1 MTYSRLKLIVQSK
14 DDAGDKPTT
23 HEFVSGTFTDVNS
36 VLNDVVSFLKH
47 VNDGQ
52 SVFAEPDTD
61 FSDVS
66 SPTMPDFGRLTDDE
80 DEIVHETQSV
90 AKQPIEEDA
99 LDAILQESP
108 DLDIT
113 GGIADDEEEPLDDT
127 HQIKDVTPAEF
138 ESESEDDDDDD
149 DKPEVISV
157 TKPTSEAPSLAD
169 QIIEANQE
177 PELQS
182 TVNTEDVSQSQL
194 KYDDD
199 VDVDY
204 DFGELDNDE
213 SEASDNGVMMASNF
227 GDLGDDFSEEAPY

>member
-14 DDAGDKPTT
+14 DNAGDKPTT

-66 SPTMPDFGRLTDDE
+66 SPNLPDFGRLTDDE
-80 DEIVHETQSV
+80 DDEIVHETQSV
-90 AKQPIEEDA
+90 AKQPMEEDA

-113 GGIADDEEEPLDDT
+113 GGIADDEEAPLDDT

-138 ESESEDDDDDD
+138 ESESEDDDNN
-149 DKPEVISV
+149 KPEVISV

-169 QIIEANQE
+169 QIIDADQE

-182 TVNTEDVSQSQL
+182 TVNTEDAPQSQI

-204 DFGELDNDE
+204 DFGELNDDD
-213 SEASDNGVMMASNF
+213 SEALDSDVMMASNF
-227 GDLGDDFSEEAPY
+227 GDLEDDFSEEAPY

>member
-14 DDAGDKPTT
+14 DNAGDKPTT

-80 DEIVHETQSV
+80 DDEIVHETQSV

-113 GGIADDEEEPLDDT
+113 GGIADDEEAPLDDS

-138 ESESEDDDDDD
+138 ESESEDDDDN
-149 DKPEVISV
+149 KPEVISV
-157 TKPTSEAPSLAD
+157 TKPTSEARSLAD
-169 QIIEANQE
+169 QIIDADQE

-182 TVNTEDVSQSQL
+182 TVNTPQSNVIYDEDRDEGYGFS
-194 KYDDD
+194 
-199 VDVDY
+199 
-204 DFGELDNDE
+204 DNDE
-213 SEASDNGVMMASNF
+213 SEASGNGVMMASNF
-227 GDLGDDFSEEAPY
+227 DDLGDDFSEEVPY

>member
-14 DDAGDKPTT
+14 DNAGDKPTT

-36 VLNDVVSFLKH
+36 VLNEVVSFLKH
-47 VNDGQ
+47 VNDSQ

-66 SPTMPDFGRLTDDE
+66 SPNLPDFGRLTDDE
-80 DEIVHETQSV
+80 DDEIVHETQSV

-113 GGIADDEEEPLDDT
+113 GGIADDEEAPLDDT

-138 ESESEDDDDDD
+138 ESESEDDDDN
-149 DKPEVISV
+149 KPEVISV

-169 QIIEANQE
+169 QIIDADQE
-177 PELQS
+177 PELQTS
-182 TVNTEDVSQSQL
+182 VNTPQSNVIYDEDRDEGYGFS
-194 KYDDD
+194 
-199 VDVDY
+199 
-204 DFGELDNDE
+204 DNDE

-227 GDLGDDFSEEAPY
+227 DDLGDDFSEEAPY

>member
-14 DDAGDKPTT
+14 DNAGDKPTT
-23 HEFVSGTFTDVNS
+23 HEFVSGTFTDVDS

-80 DEIVHETQSV
+80 DDEIVHETQSV

-113 GGIADDEEEPLDDT
+113 GGIADDEEAPLDDS

-138 ESESEDDDDDD
+138 ESESEDDDDN
-149 DKPEVISV
+149 KPEVISV
-157 TKPTSEAPSLAD
+157 TKPTSEARSLAD
-169 QIIEANQE
+169 QIIDADQE

-182 TVNTEDVSQSQL
+182 TVNTPQSNVIYDEDRDEGYGFS
-194 KYDDD
+194 
-199 VDVDY
+199 
-204 DFGELDNDE
+204 DNDE
-213 SEASDNGVMMASNF
+213 SEASGNGVMMASNF
-227 GDLGDDFSEEAPY
+227 DDLGDDFSEEVPY

>member
-14 DDAGDKPTT
+14 DNAGDKPTT

-36 VLNDVVSFLKH
+36 VLNEVVSFLKH
-47 VNDGQ
+47 VDDSQ

-66 SPTMPDFGRLTDDE
+66 SPNLPDFGRLTDDE
-80 DEIVHETQSV
+80 DDEIVHETQSV

-113 GGIADDEEEPLDDT
+113 GGIADDEEAPLDDT

-138 ESESEDDDDDD
+138 ESESEDDDDN
-149 DKPEVISV
+149 KPEVISV
-157 TKPTSEAPSLAD
+157 TKPTSEARSLAD
-169 QIIEANQE
+169 QIIDADQE

-182 TVNTEDVSQSQL
+182 TVNTPQSNVIYDEDRDEGYGFS
-194 KYDDD
+194 
-199 VDVDY
+199 
-204 DFGELDNDE
+204 DNDE

-227 GDLGDDFSEEAPY
+227 DDLGDDFSEEAPY

>member
-14 DDAGDKPTT
+14 DNTGDKPTT

-66 SPTMPDFGRLTDDE
+66 SPNLPDFGRLTDDAD

-90 AKQPIEEDA
+90 AKQPTEEDA
-99 LDAILQESP
+99 LDVILQESP

-113 GGIADDEEEPLDDT
+113 GGIADDEEAPLDDT

-138 ESESEDDDDDD
+138 ESESEDDDDN
-149 DKPEVISV
+149 KPEVISV
-157 TKPTSEAPSLAD
+157 TKPTSEARSLAD
-169 QIIEANQE
+169 QIIDADQE

-182 TVNTEDVSQSQL
+182 TVNTPQSHIIYDEDH
-194 KYDDD
+194 DE
-199 VDVDY
+199 DY
-204 DFGELDNDE
+204 GFGKDNDE
-213 SEASDNGVMMASNF
+213 PVASDSDVMLASNF
-227 GDLGDDFSEEAPY
+227 GDLEDDFSEEAPY

>member
-14 DDAGDKPTT
+14 DNAGDKPTT

-80 DEIVHETQSV
+80 DDEIVHETQSV

-138 ESESEDDDDDD
+138 ESESEDDDDD
-149 DKPEVISV
+149 KPEVISV

-169 QIIEANQE
+169 QIIDADQE

-182 TVNTEDVSQSQL
+182 TVNTPQSNVIYDEDRDEGYGFS
-194 KYDDD
+194 DN
-199 VDVDY
+199 
-204 DFGELDNDE
+204 DNDE

-227 GDLGDDFSEEAPY
+227 DDFSEEAPY

>member
-14 DDAGDKPTT
+14 DNAGDKPTT

-36 VLNDVVSFLKH
+36 VLNEVVSFLKH
-47 VNDGQ
+47 VNDSQ

-66 SPTMPDFGRLTDDE
+66 SPNLPDFGRLTDDE
-80 DEIVHETQSV
+80 DDEIVHETQSV

-113 GGIADDEEEPLDDT
+113 GGIADDEEAPLDDS

-138 ESESEDDDDDD
+138 ESESEDDDE
-149 DKPEVISV
+149 PEVISV
-157 TKPTSEAPSLAD
+157 TKPTSEARSLAD
-169 QIIEANQE
+169 QIIDADQE

-204 DFGELDNDE
+204 DFGELDDDE
-213 SEASDNGVMMASNF
+213 SEASDSGVMMASNF
-227 GDLGDDFSEEAPY
+227 GDLEDDFSEEAPY

>member
-14 DDAGDKPTT
+14 DNAGDKPTT

-80 DEIVHETQSV
+80 DDEIVHETQSV

-113 GGIADDEEEPLDDT
+113 GGIADDEEAPLDDT

-138 ESESEDDDDDD
+138 ESESEDD

-169 QIIEANQE
+169 QIIDADQE

-182 TVNTEDVSQSQL
+182 LVNTEDAPQSQI

-199 VDVDY
+199 IDVDY
-204 DFGELDNDE
+204 DFGELNDDE
-213 SEASDNGVMMASNF
+213 SESSDNGVMMASNF
-227 GDLGDDFSEEAPY
+227 DDLGDDFSEEAPY

>member
-14 DDAGDKPTT
+14 DNAGDKPTT
-23 HEFVSGTFTDVNS
+23 HEFVSGTFTDVDS

-66 SPTMPDFGRLTDDE
+66 SPNLPDFGRLTDDE

-113 GGIADDEEEPLDDT
+113 GGIADDEEAPLDDA

-138 ESESEDDDDDD
+138 ESESQDDEDE
-149 DKPEVISV
+149 PEVISV

-169 QIIEANQE
+169 QIIDANQV
-177 PELQS
+177 PEWQS
-182 TVNTEDVSQSQL
+182 TVNTPQSNAIYDEDRDEGYGFS
-194 KYDDD
+194 
-199 VDVDY
+199 
-204 DFGELDNDE
+204 DNDE
-213 SEASDNGVMMASNF
+213 SEASDNDVMMASNF
-227 GDLGDDFSEEAPY
+227 GDLEDDFSEEAPY

>member
-14 DDAGDKPTT
+14 DNAGDKPTT

-36 VLNDVVSFLKH
+36 VLNEVVSFLKH
-47 VNDGQ
+47 VNDSQ

-66 SPTMPDFGRLTDDE
+66 SPNLPDFGRLTDDE
-80 DEIVHETQSV
+80 DDEIVHETQSV

-113 GGIADDEEEPLDDT
+113 GGIADDEEAPLDDT

-138 ESESEDDDDDD
+138 ESESEDDDDN
-149 DKPEVISV
+149 KPEVISV
-157 TKPTSEAPSLAD
+157 TKPTSEARSLAD
-169 QIIEANQE
+169 QIIDADQE

-182 TVNTEDVSQSQL
+182 TVNTPQSNVIYDEDRDEGYGFS
-194 KYDDD
+194 
-199 VDVDY
+199 
-204 DFGELDNDE
+204 DNDE

-227 GDLGDDFSEEAPY
+227 DDLGDDFSEEAPY

>member
-14 DDAGDKPTT
+14 DNAGDKPTT

-36 VLNDVVSFLKH
+36 VLNEVVSFLKH
-47 VNDGQ
+47 VNDSQ

-66 SPTMPDFGRLTDDE
+66 SPNLPDFGRLTDDE
-80 DEIVHETQSV
+80 DDEIVHETQSV

-113 GGIADDEEEPLDDT
+113 GGIADDEEAPLDDT

-138 ESESEDDDDDD
+138 ESESEDD

-169 QIIEANQE
+169 QIIDADQE

-182 TVNTEDVSQSQL
+182 TVNTPQSNVIYDEDRDEGYGFS
-194 KYDDD
+194 
-199 VDVDY
+199 
-204 DFGELDNDE
+204 DNDE

-227 GDLGDDFSEEAPY
+227 DDFSEEAPY

>member
-14 DDAGDKPTT
+14 DTAGDKPTT

-66 SPTMPDFGRLTDDE
+66 SPNLPDFGRLTDDE
-80 DEIVHETQSV
+80 DDEIVHETQSV
-90 AKQPIEEDA
+90 AKQPTEEDA

-149 DKPEVISV
+149 DDDKPEVISV

-169 QIIEANQE
+169 QIIDADQE

-182 TVNTEDVSQSQL
+182 TVNTPQSNVIYDEDRDEGYGFS
-194 KYDDD
+194 
-199 VDVDY
+199 
-204 DFGELDNDE
+204 DNDE
-213 SEASDNGVMMASNF
+213 SESSDNGVMMASNF
-227 GDLGDDFSEEAPY
+227 DDLGDDFSEEAPY

>member
-14 DDAGDKPTT
+14 DNAGDNPTT

-113 GGIADDEEEPLDDT
+113 GGIADDEEAPLDDS

-138 ESESEDDDDDD
+138 ESESEDDDDN
-149 DKPEVISV
+149 KPEVISV
-157 TKPTSEAPSLAD
+157 TKPTSEARSLAD
-169 QIIEANQE
+169 QIIDADQE

-182 TVNTEDVSQSQL
+182 TVNTPQSNVIYDEDRDEGYGFS
-194 KYDDD
+194 DD
-199 VDVDY
+199 
-204 DFGELDNDE
+204 DE

-227 GDLGDDFSEEAPY
+227 DDLGDDFSEEAPY

>member
-14 DDAGDKPTT
+14 DNAGDKPTT

-36 VLNDVVSFLKH
+36 VLNEVVSFLKH
-47 VNDGQ
+47 VNDSQ

-66 SPTMPDFGRLTDDE
+66 SPNLPDFGRLTDDE
-80 DEIVHETQSV
+80 DDEIVHETQSV

-113 GGIADDEEEPLDDT
+113 GGIADDEEAPLDNT

-138 ESESEDDDDDD
+138 ESESEDDDE
-149 DKPEVISV
+149 PEVISV

-169 QIIEANQE
+169 QIVDADQE

-182 TVNTEDVSQSQL
+182 TVNTPQSNVIYDEDRDEGYGFS
-194 KYDDD
+194 
-199 VDVDY
+199 
-204 DFGELDNDE
+204 DNDD

-227 GDLGDDFSEEAPY
+227 DDLGDDFSEEAPY

>member
-14 DDAGDKPTT
+14 DNAGDKPTT

-80 DEIVHETQSV
+80 DDEIVHETQSV
-90 AKQPIEEDA
+90 AKQPMEEDA

-113 GGIADDEEEPLDDT
+113 GGIADDEEAPLDDT

-138 ESESEDDDDDD
+138 ESESEDDDNN
-149 DKPEVISV
+149 KPEVISV

-169 QIIEANQE
+169 QIIDADQE

-182 TVNTEDVSQSQL
+182 TVNTPQSNVIYDEDRDEGYGFS
-194 KYDDD
+194 
-199 VDVDY
+199 
-204 DFGELDNDE
+204 DNDE

-227 GDLGDDFSEEAPY
+227 DDLGDDFSEEAPY

>member
-14 DDAGDKPTT
+14 DNAGDKPTT

-80 DEIVHETQSV
+80 DDEIVHETQSV

-113 GGIADDEEEPLDDT
+113 GGIADDEEAPLDNT

-138 ESESEDDDDDD
+138 ESESEDDDE
-149 DKPEVISV
+149 PEVISV

-169 QIIEANQE
+169 QIVDADQE

-182 TVNTEDVSQSQL
+182 TVNTPQSNVIYDEDRDEGYGFS
-194 KYDDD
+194 
-199 VDVDY
+199 
-204 DFGELDNDE
+204 DNDE

-227 GDLGDDFSEEAPY
+227 DDLGDDFPEEAPY